1 MAPSPKAAGG
11 VPRPPVVRL
20 APRDELAAAAR
31 VAPLLR
37 AARDLARW
45 VTARQDRRSGREE
58 PSLPDAAAAELD
70 LSSEELE
77 AAWQVAAGTGMLGTA
92 GSGRPADILSGGD
105 PDAVLAL
112 WDNALG
118 VTLRAPELD
127 GLVTA
132 LYTVDGPVRIDALFE
147 AYETARRAAP
157 PGDSPPG
164 PPPGPAEGEGV
175 ETADVA
181 RLSAALE
188 TLADLGVVDL
198 GSDEEAGVLTVVL
211 SRLGTWGVHRRLR
224 ARGWQLPVAGQL
236 AQDPAAVLLAA
247 LADYDAEEG
256 EAEIAAWLARRDPRD
271 AAAELMEAARGGSA
285 GIRGAAF
292 AVLDRI
298 GDDAI
303 PAIRAALA
311 DPTLRP
317 HVAVWLRDHGEQA
330 ELCRGDQ
337 EWLLVDLGAGLL
349 EEAEPEDVVA
359 ELLPDLPSGGQ
370 AKLVAGL
377 WQVSHPGLIGLL
389 TALGKHHHDP
399 AVAKAARKAA
409 FKARS
414 RPAS

>member
-45 VTARQDRRSGREE
+45 VTARQDGRSGREE

-211 SRLGTWGVHRRLR
+211 SRL
-224 ARGWQLPVAGQL
+224 
-236 AQDPAAVLLAA
+236 
-247 LADYDAEEG
+247 
-256 EAEIAAWLARRDPRD
+256 
-271 AAAELMEAARGGSA
+271 
-285 GIRGAAF
+285 
-292 AVLDRI
+292 
-298 GDDAI
+298 
-303 PAIRAALA
+303 
-311 DPTLRP
+311 
-317 HVAVWLRDHGEQA
+317 
-330 ELCRGDQ
+330 
-337 EWLLVDLGAGLL
+337 
-349 EEAEPEDVVA
+349 
-359 ELLPDLPSGGQ
+359 
-370 AKLVAGL
+370 
-377 WQVSHPGLIGLL
+377 
-389 TALGKHHHDP
+389 
-399 AVAKAARKAA
+399 
-409 FKARS
+409 
-414 RPAS
+414 